1 MVNLINERGVFTM
14 QHTLASAINMNGI
27 GLHSGTEV
35 TMTLRP
41 GEADSGL
48 VFVRT
53 DVTDRDNVV
62 PARWDAVVDTRLC
75 TVIGNDDG
83 VTVGTIEHLMAALR
97 GCGIDNVVIEID
109 GPEVP
114 VMDGSAAPFVEKI
127 DEAGVQVLE
136 APRRA
141 IKILKE
147 VSVEVD
153 GKTVRLTPAIGSTFG
168 GRIDFDHPSIGKQKY
183 EIQLLNG
190 NFRHDLADA
199 RTFGFAH
206 EVEALRR
213 NGLALGGSLDNA
225 IVLDDT
231 SVLNKDGLR
240 YYDEFIRH
248 KLLDAI
254 GDLYLA
260 GGPIL
265 GAYEADKPGHAMN
278 NAILHEL
285 FANKDA
291 YTIVDLFIDDHGSAG
306 IGRMDG
312 RSSVVAIA

>member
-1 MVNLINERGVFTM
+1 M
-14 QHTLASAINMNGI
+14 QQQTLAKAIDVNGI
-27 GLHSGTEV
+27 GLHSGAQV
-35 TMTLRP
+35 RLSLKP
-41 GEADSGL
+41 APAGHGI

-53 DVTDRDNVV
+53 DVTDRDNVI
-62 PARWDAVVDTRLC
+62 PALWNKVVDTRLC
-75 TVIGNDDG
+75 TVIANEDG
-83 VTVGTIEHLMAALR
+83 VSVGTIEHLMAALR
-97 GCGIDNVVIEID
+97 GCGIDNLRIELD

-127 DEAGVQVLE
+127 DEAGIRMQGK
-136 APRRA
+136 ARRV

-147 VSVEVD
+147 ITLEQD
-153 GKTVRLTPAIGSTFG
+153 GKTVRLRPAIGSSFG
-168 GRIDFDHPSIGKQKY
+168 GRIDFDHPSIGRQDY
-183 EIQLLNG
+183 TIQLLNG

-225 IVLDDT
+225 IVLDQDK
-231 SVLNKDGLR
+231 VLNDEGLR

-260 GGPIL
+260 GMPIL

-278 NAILHEL
+278 NAILHQL
-285 FANKDA
+285 FAQPDCWVM
-291 YTIVDLFIDDHGSAG
+291 VDLELDDRAGMPFGKGLESAA
-306 IGRMDG
+306 
-312 RSSVVAIA
+312 AISA

>member
-1 MVNLINERGVFTM
+1 M
-14 QHTLASAINMNGI
+14 QHTLASAITMSGT

-35 TMTLRP
+35 KMTLRP
-41 GEADSGL
+41 AAADHGI
-48 VFVRT
+48 VFART

-75 TVIGNDDG
+75 TVVGNEDG
-83 VTVGTIEHLMAALR
+83 VSVGTIEHLMAALR
-97 GCGIDNVVIEID
+97 GCGIDNLLIEID

-114 VMDGSAAPFVEKI
+114 VMDGSAAPFVEVI
-127 DEAGVQVLE
+127 DEAGIKVQS

-147 VSVEVD
+147 VSIEQD
-153 GKTVRLTPAIGSTFG
+153 GKIVRLVPAIGSSFG
-168 GRIDFDHPSIGKQKY
+168 GRIEFDHPSIGRQDY
-183 EIQLLNG
+183 QIQLLNG
-190 NFRHDLADA
+190 NFRHNLADA

-206 EVEALRR
+206 EVEAMRR

-225 IVLDDT
+225 IVLDQDK
-231 SVLNKDGLR
+231 VLNDEGLR

-260 GGPIL
+260 GAPIL

-278 NAILHEL
+278 NAILRKL
-285 FANKDA
+285 FATKDA
-291 YTIVDLFIDDHGSAG
+291 YTIVDLFLDERTGIDHSVAAPA
-306 IGRMDG
+306 
-312 RSSVVAIA
+312 RSSAVAIA

>member
-1 MVNLINERGVFTM
+1 M
-14 QHTLASAINMNGI
+14 QHTIATEIFVDGI
-27 GLHSGTEV
+27 GLHSGAEV
-35 TMTLRP
+35 TMVLKP
-41 GEADSGL
+41 APADNGIN
-48 VFVRT
+48 FIRT
-53 DVTDRDNVV
+53 DVSGHNNVI

-75 TVIGNDDG
+75 TVIANEHG
-83 VTVGTIEHLMAALR
+83 VSVGTIEHLMAALR
-97 GCGIDNVVIEID
+97 GCGIDNVNIELD

-127 DEAGVQVLE
+127 DEAGSLVQE

-141 IKILKE
+141 IKVLKE
-147 VSVEVD
+147 VSVEHD
-153 GKTVRLTPAIGSTFG
+153 GKIVRLTPAIGSTFG

-206 EVEALRR
+206 EVEAMRQ
-213 NGLALGGSLDNA
+213 NGLALGGSLENA
-225 IVLDDT
+225 IVLDEHK
-231 SVLNKDGLR
+231 VMNQEGLR

-278 NAILHEL
+278 NAILRKL
-285 FANKDA
+285 FSTKDA
-291 YTIVDLFIDDHGSAG
+291 YKIVDLFMEEQAGS
-306 IGRMDG
+306 GRITQNQG
-312 RSSVVAIA
+312 RPSVVAIA